1 MISPHMECPDRLLA
15 LHTQISLETITLK
28 IRTRSM
34 QMGMGEED
42 MVDCKELKIH
52 MPRIRALST
61 ETGED
66 MQELLLQDPC
76 QEEAGLAEAMPK
88 AQLKTS
94 MDRVADTVLPRHKT
108 ATVQTATSLMNQL
121 LHTMMQLV
129 HTIVV
134 NLNVNSPTMA
144 GRFPL
149 SQQDSILLIRRAP

>member
-1 MISPHMECPDRLLA
+1 MECPDRLLA

-28 IRTRSM
+28 IRTRST

-66 MQELLLQDPC
+66 MQELLLQDPR

-88 AQLKTS
+88 A
-94 MDRVADTVLPRHKT
+94 
-108 ATVQTATSLMNQL
+108 
-121 LHTMMQLV
+121 
-129 HTIVV
+129 
-134 NLNVNSPTMA
+134 
-144 GRFPL
+144 
-149 SQQDSILLIRRAP
+149 